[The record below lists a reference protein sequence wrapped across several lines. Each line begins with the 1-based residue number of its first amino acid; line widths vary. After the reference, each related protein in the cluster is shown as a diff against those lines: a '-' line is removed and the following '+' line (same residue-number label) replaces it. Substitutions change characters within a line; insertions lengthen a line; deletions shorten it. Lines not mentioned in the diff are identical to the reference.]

1 MKKIIIILTIAF
13 LCVGLNLFNF
23 AQQTAIAAGKKELS
37 FQSNYP
43 PMHPTVK
50 LAFQPWMKSVEEK
63 SGGKLK
69 INFFPPKAIVK
80 EKELFDSI
88 ESGLLDIGS
97 TRFGTNPG
105 KFPIFAITELPLLF
119 PSSLTGAKVVWKLFE
134 KYPEMQNEFKG
145 VRLLWIWNSAT
156 AHVMT
161 TKKAVKTLEDM
172 KGLKIIGY
180 TPTMLETIK
189 ALGANPVHL
198 SPLDSYLALQR
209 GMADGIIIA
218 YPGCRALKLQ
228 EACKYATESS
238 VLTIPFY
245 AIMSPT
251 AYDGLSADMKSI
263 INETTALK
271 MTTSC
276 SKALDMGSVKSL
288 EFLKA
293 NGMTI
298 YPLPVEEKER
308 WLKAVKPV
316 HDNLINKLVGQG
328 HKQAP
333 DILKTLKT
341 LTAEMSGK

>member
-1 MKKIIIILTIAF
+1 MKRYIIVLSIAS

-23 AQQTAIAAGKKELS
+23 APQTAIAAEKKELS

-50 LAFQPWMKSVEEK
+50 FAFQPWMKSVEEK

-80 EKELFDSI
+80 ETELFDSI
-88 ESGLLDIGS
+88 EGGLLDIGS
-97 TRFGTNPG
+97 TRFGSNPG
-105 KFPIFAITELPLLF
+105 KFQISTITELPLLF
-119 PSSLTGAKVVWKLFE
+119 PSSLTGAKAVWKLYE
-134 KYPEMQNEFKG
+134 KYPEMKNEFKG

-156 AHVMT
+156 AQLMT

-198 SPLDSYLALQR
+198 SPLNSYLALQR
-209 GMADGIIIA
+209 GMADGIIIS
-218 YPGCRALKLQ
+218 YPGARALKLH
-228 EACKYATESS
+228 EACKYAAESDI
-238 VLTIPFY
+238 LTISFY
-245 AIMSPT
+245 AIMNPK
-251 AYDGLSADMKSI
+251 AYDNLSADMKKI
-263 INETTALK
+263 INDTTGLK
-271 MTTSC
+271 MGTTC
-276 SKALDMGSVKSL
+276 SKALDRGSVKSL

-293 NGMTI
+293 KGMTI
-298 YPLPVEEKER
+298 YTLPTVEKQR
-308 WLKAVKPV
+308 WFKAVQPV
-316 HDNLINKLVGQG
+316 HDNLIKKLIGQG
-328 HKQAP
+328 YNQAP
-333 DILKTLKT
+333 DVLKTLQT